1 MHNQTQSPVLLPDE
15 AHMFAGKKFLFIAL
29 ESLSGDLAWTLSK
42 EGHQV
47 KMYIKSESDKDVY
60 DGFVEKVSSWEK
72 HIDWAD
78 IVVFDDVG
86 FGELAEALRGKGKVV
101 FGGSTYTDKL
111 EIDRDFGQFELKRH
125 GVRTLPCWN
134 FSSYDEAIQFLRD
147 HPARYVFKP
156 SGSVIGGTK
165 GLFFIGQ
172 EEDGK
177 DLLQLLEKNKQE
189 WQMRASVFILQKFVS
204 GVEVAVGAFFNG
216 HDFIYPI
223 NVNFEHKRVFPGDI
237 GPFTGEMGTLM
248 YWSQSNTLFR
258 MTLEKMLPS
267 LRQSGYVG
275 YIDINCI
282 VNGKGVY
289 PLEFTSRFGYPTIPI
304 QLEGINMSTG
314 EWMYRMARGED
325 FELKVK
331 KGFQI
336 GVRILVPTYFAP
348 EGASILKVYR
358 NLGILFRNNGSANLD
373 GIHIEDIKND
383 HGVWRIAGTSGCLLV
398 VTGSGMTV
406 EDARKIAY
414 ARVQNIIIPNMF
426 YRTDIGVS
434 WSANSDKLHAWGYLR

>member
-1 MHNQTQSPVLLPDE
+1 
-15 AHMFAGKKFLFIAL
+15 MFSGRKFLFIAL

-42 EGHQV
+42 EGHKV
-47 KMYIKSESDKDVY
+47 KMYIQSESDKDVY

-72 HIDWAD
+72 YLDWAD
-78 IVVFDDVG
+78 VVVFDDVG
-86 FGELAEALRGKGKVV
+86 FGELAEDLRKKGKIV

-111 EIDRDFGQFELKRH
+111 EIDRDFGQLELKRH
-125 GVRTLPCWN
+125 GIRTLPCWN
-134 FSSYDEAIQFLRD
+134 FTSYDDAIQFLRD

-156 SGSVIGGTK
+156 SGSVMGGTK
-165 GLFFIGQ
+165 GLFFISQ
-172 EEDGK
+172 EDDGK

-189 WQMRASVFILQKFVS
+189 WQARASVFILQKFVS

-223 NVNFEHKRVFPGDI
+223 NINFEHKRVFPGDI

-267 LRQSGYVG
+267 LRKSGYVG
-275 YIDINCI
+275 YIDLNCI
-282 VNGKGVY
+282 VNGKGIY

-304 QLEGINMSTG
+304 QLEGITMPTG
-314 EWMYRMARGED
+314 EWMYRAARGED

-336 GVRILVPTYFAP
+336 GVRILVPTYFAS
-348 EGASILKVYR
+348 EGSSVLKVYR
-358 NLGILFRNNGSANLD
+358 NLGILFKNNGHTNMD
-373 GIHIEDIKND
+373 GIHIEDVKND
-383 HGVWRIAGTSGCLLV
+383 NGVWRIAGTSGCLLV

-406 EDARKIAY
+406 DDARKTAY
-414 ARVQNIIIPNMF
+414 SRVQNIIIPNMF

-434 WSANSDKLHAWGYLR
+434 WSANSDKLHTWGYLR